1 MKNLHK
7 LYFLLIAVIIFASS
21 CEDITEIN
29 EDPNRPTEVPVEY
42 LLTSAER
49 QLGNRLYGGFDN
61 VAFGMTVSQ
70 YWAQNEYSDETRYQF
85 RANTNNTFWSDF
97 YTAINDL
104 QEIKTI
110 NRTIDKGQQGVNQ
123 DAVATI
129 LQSWAYHSMVDI
141 YGDIPFEEA
150 LQGTDIPS
158 PAYSDQQEIYTALI
172 DSISSAVAAIDPSAP
187 GFPGGDVIFGGDLSK
202 WQKFGNSLLLRIGI
216 RISEVN
222 PGLAE
227 TTITGAASGAIASNA
242 DNASIQYITAQP
254 NVNPLF
260 VSYVVNGRQDYCA
273 TENFVGLL
281 TGLSDPRIGE
291 YFTPAASTG
300 TFEGLPYGVTSAVAA
315 GISRDAVSQLNP
327 QVYAADFPGILMDY
341 METSF
346 ILAEAAANGWAVGG
360 TAETYYAQAITA
372 SMNFW
377 GITEAADIAAYI
389 AANPYSEENLKVQ
402 KYIAMYYQGWQSW
415 AEIRRMNLES
425 VDAANLVDITDIE
438 VFVDV
443 TSVLKR
449 RIYPQNEQTL
459 NGANYSAAS
468 SNIGSDA
475 YSTNLFWD
483 ID

>member
-7 LYFLLIAVIIFASS
+7 IYILLFAVIFATS
-21 CEDITEIN
+21 CEDITELN

-85 RANTNNTFWSDF
+85 RANTNNTFWSQF

-104 QEIKTI
+104 QEIKRINTTI
-110 NRTIDKGQQGVNQ
+110 EKGQLGVNQ

-158 PAYSDQQEIYTALI
+158 PAYTDQEEIYTALI
-172 DSISSAVAAIDPSAP
+172 DSISTAVASIDPSEP
-187 GFPGGDVIFGGDLSK
+187 GFSGGDVIFDGDLEK

-216 RISEVN
+216 RLSDVN

-227 TTITGAASGAIASNA
+227 ETIFDAAGGVMESND
-242 DNASIQYITAQP
+242 DNAAIQYIDAQP
-254 NVNPLF
+254 NVNPLY
-260 VSYVVNGRQDYCA
+260 VSYVVDGRQDYCG
-273 TENFVGLL
+273 TENFIDLLDGLN
-281 TGLSDPRIGE
+281 DPRIGE
-291 YFTPAASTG
+291 YFTPAANTG
-300 TFEGLPYGVTSAVAA
+300 TFVGLPYGVTSAVAA

-327 QVYAADFPGILMDY
+327 QVYAADFPGTLMDY
-341 METSF
+341 VETSF
-346 ILAEAAANGWAVGG
+346 ILAEAAANGWVGG
-360 TAETYYAQAITA
+360 AAADYYEQAITA
-372 SMNFW
+372 SMNYW
-377 GITEAADIAAYI
+377 NITDAADIDAYI

-415 AEIRRMNLES
+415 TEIRRLDLED
-425 VDAANLVDITDIE
+425 VAAANLVEIDPN
-438 VFVDV
+438 VNFV
-443 TSVLKR
+443 SVSSILKR
-449 RIYPQNEQTL
+449 RIYPQEEQTL
-459 NGANYSAAS
+459 NGENYSAAS
-468 SNIGSDA
+468 SNIGSDE

-483 ID
+483 VD

>member
-7 LYFLLIAVIIFASS
+7 IYFLLFSVIFATS

-42 LLTSAER
+42 LLTSAQR
-49 QLGNRLYGGFDN
+49 QLGNTYYDGFAN
-61 VAFGMTVSQ
+61 VAYGMTVSQ

-85 RANTNNTFWSDF
+85 RANTNNTFWSNF

-104 QEIKTI
+104 QEIKRI
-110 NRTIDKGQQGVNQ
+110 NTTIDKGQQGINQ

-187 GFPGGDVIFGGDLSK
+187 GFPGGDVVLGGDLTK
-202 WQKFGNSLLLRIGI
+202 WQKFGNSLLLRIGM
-216 RISEVN
+216 RLSDVN
-222 PGLAE
+222 PTLAE
-227 TTITGAASGAIASNA
+227 ETVTAAAGGAMESIE
-242 DNASIQYITAQP
+242 DNASLQYITAQP
-254 NVNPLF
+254 NVNPLY
-260 VSYVVNGRQDYCA
+260 VSYVVTGRQDYCA
-273 TENFVGLL
+273 TENFIELLDGLN
-281 TGLSDPRIGE
+281 DPRIGE
-291 YFTPAASTG
+291 YFLPNAAGNFT
-300 TFEGLPYGVTSAVAA
+300 GLPYGVTSAVAA
-315 GISRDAVSQLNP
+315 GISRDSVSQLNP
-327 QVYAADFPGILMDY
+327 QVYAADFPGTLMDY
-341 METSF
+341 VETSF
-346 ILAEAAANGWAVGG
+346 ILAESAANGWTVGG
-360 TAETYYAQAITA
+360 SAADYYDEAITA
-372 SMNFW
+372 SMNYW
-377 GITEAADIAAYI
+377 GIDGADITAYI

-415 AEIRRMNLES
+415 AEIRRLDLED
-425 VDAANLVDITDIE
+425 VPAANLVEIDPG
-438 VFVDV
+438 VNFVGV
-443 TSVLKR
+443 SSILKR

-459 NGANYSAAS
+459 NGANNSSAA
-468 SNIGSDA
+468 SNIGSDE